1 MIFCSLHTHNL
12 IILAIFPLF
21 AKHSETSFS
30 YFQEKF
36 IYSRDSPCYNTHY
49 SGYTEDTFLATLDD
63 IARELGISKSTASKA
78 LSGAK
83 DVSKAMRQTV
93 LEKAVELG
101 YSRIARSSELPR
113 LAVFV
118 TNMEYTKPEDFG
130 YDLVVGFRKVA
141 EPDGFQVDVIPLT
154 HEIQLSL
161 HYDTYMIKK
170 NYCGSL
176 FLGLSM
182 QDPWMK
188 DFETC
193 KTPAIL
199 YDNHIS
205 GNPRVTH
212 VGVDNAEGM
221 EMAVRFLKDLGH
233 TRIGY
238 LSSALQAYVYRQR
251 HSAFFQAMR
260 DHGLPADETLSGS
273 ADFINECLSLHLP
286 RILEAGCT
294 AIVCSHDLLAHSVM
308 IHCLELG
315 LRVPDDISILG
326 FDDIPLCRYTLPP
339 LSTIRQDRTN
349 IGKSAFFAL
358 LNQLNHVYVNS
369 LLLHTELIQ
378 RGSCAAVSSRS
389 IS

>member
-1 MIFCSLHTHNL
+1 M
-12 IILAIFPLF
+12 
-21 AKHSETSFS
+21 
-30 YFQEKF
+30 
-36 IYSRDSPCYNTHY
+36 
-49 SGYTEDTFLATLDD
+49 ATLDD
-63 IARELGISKSTASKA
+63 IAQELGISKSTASKA

-101 YSRIARSSELPR
+101 YSRVARCSEMPKIAI
-113 LAVFV
+113 FI
-118 TNMEYTKPEDFG
+118 TNMEYKNPKDFG

-141 EPDGFQVDVIPLT
+141 EPDGFQVDIIPLNL
-154 HEIQLSL
+154 QMQCDL
-161 HYDTYMIKK
+161 HYDTYMIKN

-182 QDPWMK
+182 QDPWMQ

-193 KTPAIL
+193 KTPTVL

-205 GNPRVTH
+205 GNPKVTH
-212 VGVDNAEGM
+212 VGVDNVEGM

-233 TRIGY
+233 TKIGY

-251 HSAFFQAMR
+251 HFAFFQAMQAN
-260 DHGLPADETLSGS
+260 GLHMDESLSGN

-286 RILEAGCT
+286 RILDAGCT

-308 IHCLELG
+308 IHCLEMR
-315 LRVPDDISILG
+315 LRLPEDISILG
-326 FDDIPLCRYTLPP
+326 FDDIPLCKYTIPP

-358 LNQLNHVYVNS
+358 LNQLNNVYVNS
-369 LLLHTELIQ
+369 LLLYPELIQ
-378 RGSCAAVSSRS
+378 RASCAEVTVK
-389 IS
+389 